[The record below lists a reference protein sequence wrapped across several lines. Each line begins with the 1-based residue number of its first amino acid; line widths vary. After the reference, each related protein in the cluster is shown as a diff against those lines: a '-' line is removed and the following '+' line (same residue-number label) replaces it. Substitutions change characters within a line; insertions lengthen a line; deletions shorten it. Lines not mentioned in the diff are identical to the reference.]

1 MEKLII
7 TAAICGAE
15 VTKEQNPSVPYTV
28 EEIGIEAEKAYKAGA
43 SIIHLHV
50 REDDGTPTQSKDRFD
65 ACIKEIKKRCPDVI
79 VQPST
84 GGAVGMSNA
93 ERLQPIELNPE
104 MATLDCGTCNFGG
117 PEIFVN
123 TEDDIKEFGSKMI
136 ERGIKP
142 EIEVFDKGMIDMAM
156 RLQKKGFIK
165 SPMHFNFVMGVNGGI
180 SADIRDFEFMRSS
193 IPAGSTYTVSGIGRN
208 EFPLA
213 VMSIISGGHVR
224 VGFEDNVYLSKGVLA
239 KSNAEL
245 VEKVARLAKELG
257 REIATP
263 AEAREILG
271 LKNFAEVL

>member
-15 VTKEQNPSVPYTV
+15 VTKEHNEAVPYTV

-50 REDDGTPTQSKDRFD
+50 RMDDGTPTQDRERFRL
-65 ACIKEIKKRCPDVI
+65 CIEEIKRRCPDAI

-93 ERLQPIELNPE
+93 ERLQPVDLKPE

-117 PEIFVN
+117 DDVFVN
-123 TEDDIKEFGSKMI
+123 TENAIKEFGQKMI
-136 ERGIKP
+136 GLGVKP
-142 EIEVFDKGMIDMAM
+142 EVEVFDKGMIDMAI

-165 SPMHFNFVMGVNGGI
+165 MPMHFNFVMGVNGGI
-180 SADIRDFEFMRSS
+180 SAEPRDLVFMAGS
-193 IPAGSTYTVSGIGRN
+193 IPQGSTFTVSGIGRS
-208 EFPLA
+208 EFNMA
-213 VMSIISGGHVR
+213 AMSIIMGGHVR

-239 KSNAEL
+239 KSNSEL
-245 VEKVARLAKELG
+245 VEKVVRLAKELG

-271 LKNFAEVL
+271 LK